1 VKQELT
7 AFIWP
12 ALVGVLAAAL
22 ILDKWVLE
30 PQVTENAPVNGGYRD
45 AVALATPSVVN
56 IYTAKLSNGFL
67 NHSIDIFTL
76 RDINMTECCNP
87 SLTENQ
93 IDILGSSLLI
103 EICDENFS
111 SLFGKFSSSSASNS

>member
-1 VKQELT
+1 MKQELT

-30 PQVTENAPVNGGYRD
+30 PQETGNAPVSGGYRD

-56 IYTAKLSNGFL
+56 IYLS
-67 NHSIDIFTL
+67 
-76 RDINMTECCNP
+76 
-87 SLTENQ
+87 
-93 IDILGSSLLI
+93 LI
-103 EICDENFS
+103 HI
-111 SLFGKFSSSSASNS
+111 